1 MKTSIR
7 VLFAVIFSAA
17 SLCADSGYSF
27 AITNA
32 ARKIG
37 AEKEAKKGVSL
48 AKEEWVYD
56 ITIENKSFKDV
67 QNVEIKYIIF
77 EKPQNASDVAK
88 TKHEM
93 VRKQGEKTVPAI
105 KNLEKITFAT
115 ESIERSS
122 IQLKPGYVWKSGSGK
137 RQSKDA
143 MSGLW
148 IRIYVNGQQVT
159 EFMDPTTL
167 SADQKWDDK

>member
-1 MKTSIR
+1 M
-7 VLFAVIFSAA
+7 
-17 SLCADSGYSF
+17 
-27 AITNA
+27 
-32 ARKIG
+32 
-37 AEKEAKKGVSL
+37 
-48 AKEEWVYD
+48 
-56 ITIENKSFKDV
+56 
-67 QNVEIKYIIF
+67 
-77 EKPQNASDVAK
+77 
-88 TKHEM
+88 
-93 VRKQGEKTVPAI
+93 PAI

-115 ESIERSS
+115 ESIERAS

-137 RQSKDA
+137 RQSKDT